1 VKSVK
6 RGALLLTTAVALL
19 LGGRAAW
26 ADDPTAKLDAKTL
39 APPSIISPSQAGDPA
54 SDPQLAVLSDAQ
66 CAAAKAKGFKVGVIM
81 QTMNIQ
87 WSTEQVRGVTDGLTR
102 CGAKIIGVTNPD
114 FSVEKQI
121 GQIADM
127 IQLKP
132 DAIISIPVDDV
143 ATAGSYKS
151 IQQAGIKLVLMD
163 NVPKGLQHGTDYQ
176 TVVSSDSEG
185 LGAES
190 AAILA
195 KYVPEKGEVGIIDF
209 GVNFY
214 VTNMRTKGLRDW
226 MAKNRPDIVLKEAPF
241 LNPNDA
247 GKVAESF
254 LTANPKIAGLFTEW
268 SGPGLDVASA
278 ARAQAKDIPSVTI
291 NLEGDVA
298 VELAKG
304 GMIKGL
310 ASQTPYDQGVTEAN
324 AALKSLLGEKLPPF
338 LAYAAVPV
346 IQNNVLQAWD
356 TVFHLPPSTD
366 LQSACS
372 SNELCKK

>member
-1 VKSVK
+1 MNTKN
-6 RGALLLTTAVALL
+6 GALLLAAVIAGLGSQTA
-19 LGGRAAW
+19 RAS
-26 ADDPTAKLDAKTL
+26 DDPTAQLDAKTL
-39 APPSIISPSQAGDPA
+39 TPPKIISPSQAGDLA
-54 SDPQLAVLSDAQ
+54 SDPQLALLSDTQ
-66 CAAAKAKGFKVGVIM
+66 CAQAKTKTFKVGVIM

-87 WSTEQVRGVTDGLTR
+87 WSTEQVRGITDGLRR
-102 CGAKIIGVTNPD
+102 CGAKVIGVTNPD
-114 FSVEKQI
+114 FSVEKQV

-143 ATAGSYKS
+143 ATAGSYKT

-190 AAILA
+190 AEILSNYLPQ
-195 KYVPEKGEVGIIDF
+195 KSEVGIIDF

-214 VTNMRTKGLRDW
+214 VTNMRTKGFRDW
-226 MAKNRPDIVLKEAPF
+226 MAGHRPDVILKEAPF

-247 GKVAESF
+247 GKIAESF
-254 LTANPKIAGLFTEW
+254 LTANPGISGLFTEW

-278 ARAQAKDIPSVTI
+278 ARAQDKNIPSVTI

-298 VELAKG
+298 VELPKG
-304 GMIKGL
+304 DMIKGL
-310 ASQTPYDQGVTEAN
+310 ASQTPFDQGVT
-324 AALKSLLGEKLPPF
+324 
-338 LAYAAVPV
+338 
-346 IQNNVLQAWD
+346 
-356 TVFHLPPSTD
+356 
-366 LQSACS
+366 
-372 SNELCKK
+372 